1 MWAHTPSYYFPLK
14 SIGFVLQRRET
25 LPQIVKFIRSS
36 YRTSTLLK
44 MCNMLYTFLV
54 NFYNSVYNELNTVV
68 SHFSRKYIRKC
79 VVAAQEL
86 KPVDVMRAEEMGIA
100 IIESKR

>member
-1 MWAHTPSYYFPLK
+1 
-14 SIGFVLQRRET
+14 
-25 LPQIVKFIRSS
+25 
-36 YRTSTLLK
+36 

-68 SHFSRKYIRKC
+68 SHFSRKYIQKC

>member
-1 MWAHTPSYYFPLK
+1 M
-14 SIGFVLQRRET
+14 
-25 LPQIVKFIRSS
+25 
-36 YRTSTLLK
+36 
-44 MCNMLYTFLV
+44 V